1 LLQRRTN
8 DYFFATPNR
17 SGGQRP
23 EISPHRICAGRAK
36 GDRLDAAVT
45 GAVQERKSDDAGSA
59 KQDHDRAADRMQH
72 RCYSRRRDRVERT

>member
-1 LLQRRTN
+1 LIGGQLLQRWTN

-36 GDRLDAAVT
+36 GDRLDAARYRRCA
-45 GAVQERKSDDAGSA
+45 GAQKR
-59 KQDHDRAADRMQH
+59 
-72 RCYSRRRDRVERT
+72 